1 MSSAIKCA
9 RKLAD
14 VLVIDN
20 AEGHEVTALHVDV
33 IGQNIAG
40 RHVFAQIVKI
50 FGGVYGDELCV
61 LYLYGKYFAG
71 ALCKIV
77 CC

>member
-1 MSSAIKCA
+1 MSLAIKCA
-9 RKLAD
+9 RKLAGGG
-14 VLVIDN
+14 VIDN
-20 AEGHEVTALHVDV
+20 AEGYEVTALHVDV

-50 FGGVYGDELCV
+50 FGGANGDELCV
-61 LYLYGKYFAG
+61 LYRYGKCFAG